1 LTESLNIF
9 KKILLFLGF
18 FLANFG
24 ALALGGLLMGGS
36 PAQNDWY
43 VSLNKAPWTPPG
55 WVFGFAWT
63 FIMICFT
70 IYMFKVVQI
79 KKSLNFTITLFLV
92 QWVLNVAWNP
102 LFFYYHLPIL
112 ALICL
117 GILLISILFLL
128 TLQEV
133 GISLKTLLFPY
144 IFWLAIAFSM
154 NLFIIIEN

>member
-1 LTESLNIF
+1 MSESVNIF
-9 KKILLFLGF
+9 KKILLFFGF

-36 PAQNDWY
+36 PVQNDWY

-70 IYMFKVVQI
+70 IYMFQAVQI
-79 KKSLNFTITLFLV
+79 KKSLNFTISLFLA

-102 LFFYYHLPIL
+102 LFFYFHWPTISLLTIL
-112 ALICL
+112 LL
-117 GILLISILFLL
+117 LLILLIMSIKIKNKWQSNLL
-128 TLQEV
+128 
-133 GISLKTLLFPY
+133 LLPY
-144 IFWLAIAFSM
+144 IAWIVIATSM
-154 NLFIIIEN
+154 NLFIVLYN